1 MTPCTPFQENLK
13 AYADRE
19 LSLFARLKVK
29 RHVESC
35 PACQEEIQ
43 EMELIRKHLRPSKPG
58 ALTPELKAKL
68 LSSLP
73 EGVPPGKI
81 LPLRR
86 LSKPALVFGGLAT
99 LLIVSTMAPFLKT
112 ATEEGAMQETAK
124 SQVAQAN
131 PVSPSNLKQ
140 IGVASQMYTQDYDAA
155 TTSSKSMTPRRPAP
169 PVSTTTRTNGG
180 DKVAQGARDRKE
192 LSVNSPELSSVD
204 SDGIPPEAAKMMRG
218 ARAGYGARM
227 SNGSEPGLT
236 DYGRFRAD
244 RTLISTDRD
253 VHREATLNVQVDNA
267 ETRSDA
273 VETMTKETGGY
284 VAETNLNTESD
295 GTKTAQLTLKIP
307 VDKFETFLASV
318 GKLGEVKSKNIT
330 GEDLTEQI
338 GDEKSGKRVLADEV
352 EELKAQL
359 RKHNTGRS
367 QERQAREDL
376 RDLKTRIAIKQAR
389 LETYRKMASLSTVT
403 LTLSEKPKKKAAV
416 VTPGTRSEF
425 GGMTAIAGAAFL
437 QAMKLPLFL
446 LIWIAAY
453 SPLWIPLLLGYRYY
467 SKKTVA

>member
-19 LSLFARLKVK
+19 LSLFARLKVR

-35 PACQEEIQ
+35 PACQKEIQ
-43 EMELIRKHLRPSKPG
+43 EMELIRKHLRPSKSD
-58 ALTPELKAKL
+58 ALTPELKARL

-73 EGVPPGKI
+73 DGVPPGKI

-99 LLIVSTMAPFLKT
+99 LLIVSTMYPFLKT
-112 ATEEGAMQETAK
+112 ATEEGAAQEMAK

-131 PVSPSNLKQ
+131 PESFSNLKQ
-140 IGVASQMYTQDYDAA
+140 IGKGTMMYSQDYDAVA
-155 TTSSKSMTPRRPAP
+155 TSSESKSAAKSPAYENRFYTKGTTYPDVESKLEGIPAKGALLRR
-169 PVSTTTRTNGG
+169 SR
-180 DKVAQGARDRKE
+180 GARDT
-192 LSVNSPELSSVD
+192 N
-204 SDGIPPEAAKMMRG
+204 
-218 ARAGYGARM
+218 
-227 SNGSEPGLT
+227 SEPMMTEHLLAHS
-236 DYGRFRAD
+236 YE
-244 RTLISTDRD
+244 STDRD

-273 VETMTKETGGY
+273 VETLTKETGGY
-284 VAETNLNTESD
+284 VAETNLNTEND
-295 GTKTAQLTLKIP
+295 GTKTAQLTLKVP

-318 GKLGEVKSKNIT
+318 GKFGEVKFKNIT

-338 GDEKSGKRVLADEV
+338 GDEKAGKRVLADEV
-352 EELKAQL
+352 EELKTQL
-359 RKHNTGRS
+359 QKRNTSRS

-403 LTLSEKPKKKAAV
+403 LTLSEKPKKAAV

-467 SKKTVA
+467 SKKTIA

>member
-43 EMELIRKHLRPSKPG
+43 EMELIRKHLRPSKPD

-131 PVSPSNLKQ
+131 PESFSNLKQ
-140 IGVASQMYTQDYDAA
+140 IGVASQMHAQDYDAVA
-155 TTSSKSMTPRRPAP
+155 TSSESRAAAKSPARSAP
-169 PVSTTTRTNGG
+169 NALKFYRKGIPYSG
-180 DKVAQGARDRKE
+180 DKPKLE
-192 LSVNSPELSSVD
+192 
-204 SDGIPPEAAKMMRG
+204 GIPA
-218 ARAGYGARM
+218 
-227 SNGSEPGLT
+227 NGSLLSEDSVKDINGVDPERKDEG
-236 DYGRFRAD
+236 YFRAS
-244 RTLISTDRD
+244 RRMVLPDRD

-267 ETRSDA
+267 EARSDA
-273 VETMTKETGGY
+273 VETLTKETGGY

-359 RKHNTGRS
+359 
-367 QERQAREDL
+367 
-376 RDLKTRIAIKQAR
+376 
-389 LETYRKMASLSTVT
+389 
-403 LTLSEKPKKKAAV
+403 
-416 VTPGTRSEF
+416 
-425 GGMTAIAGAAFL
+425 
-437 QAMKLPLFL
+437 
-446 LIWIAAY
+446 
-453 SPLWIPLLLGYRYY
+453 
-467 SKKTVA
+467 